1 VEAVAEEM
9 RGWALTAGGGDSS
22 PLAGRRTRS
31 EPQGA
36 SEVAAAEAEIIDD
49 APLVLDPAVVH
60 ASVKHATPTM
70 HTIHPKDLERL
81 AAVAQQNIHEV
92 HAEFRRRQ
100 RRQNSSWGARDN
112 APTIQGKSGPAG
124 AAAPS
129 ILPPVVGGKAT
140 LASRPPSAALER
152 RSSGDR
158 GTPSSGKK

>member
-1 VEAVAEEM
+1 M
-9 RGWALTAGGGDSS
+9 RGWALTAGGGGDEPPSTD
-22 PLAGRRTRS
+22 AGRRAKT